1 MTATSITPRP
11 GRPGRTPRSRWVL
24 GRGPLSAAKARRAHP
39 SLYQGSRR
47 ALVTEADRYAYVRAY
62 GDDRAL
68 VLFNRSDLPVS
79 FQMELNPEIETGQL
93 TDIFT
98 GAKARVST
106 GMTTVTVAPMQSA
119 IYVSQ

>member
-1 MTATSITPRP
+1 M
-11 GRPGRTPRSRWVL
+11 
-24 GRGPLSAAKARRAHP
+24 AAKARRAHP

>member
-1 MTATSITPRP
+1 
-11 GRPGRTPRSRWVL
+11 
-24 GRGPLSAAKARRAHP
+24 
-39 SLYQGSRR
+39 
-47 ALVTEADRYAYVRAY
+47 
-62 GDDRAL
+62 
-68 VLFNRSDLPVS
+68 
-79 FQMELNPEIETGQL
+79 MELNPEIETGHL

>member
-1 MTATSITPRP
+1 M
-11 GRPGRTPRSRWVL
+11 
-24 GRGPLSAAKARRAHP
+24 
-39 SLYQGSRR
+39 
-47 ALVTEADRYAYVRAY
+47 RAY
-62 GDDRAL
+62 GDDRAI

>member
-1 MTATSITPRP
+1 
-11 GRPGRTPRSRWVL
+11 
-24 GRGPLSAAKARRAHP
+24 
-39 SLYQGSRR
+39 
-47 ALVTEADRYAYVRAY
+47 
-62 GDDRAL
+62 
-68 VLFNRSDLPVS
+68 
-79 FQMELNPEIETGQL
+79 MELNPEIETGQL